1 MWPLVGEVDVRAVLP
16 TILVPT
22 LVVHHADDPIVAP
35 AKGRYVAENI
45 SGAKY
50 VELRGRNMDL
60 FVEPWRDPFQEIAEF
75 LTGHQADMADDRVLA
90 TVLFTDIGGI
100 AVHGWALWRDRMMC
114 WCPARCATS

>member
-1 MWPLVGEVDVRAVLP
+1 M
-16 TILVPT
+16 
-22 LVVHHADDPIVAP
+22 
-35 AKGRYVAENI
+35 AENI

-100 AVHGWALWRDRMMC
+100 AVQSRAGGRFGG
-114 WCPARCATS
+114 TE